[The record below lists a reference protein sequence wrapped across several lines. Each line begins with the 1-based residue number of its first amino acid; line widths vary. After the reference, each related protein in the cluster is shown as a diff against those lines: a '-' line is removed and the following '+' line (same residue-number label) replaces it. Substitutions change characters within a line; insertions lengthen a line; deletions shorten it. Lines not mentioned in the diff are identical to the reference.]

1 MNARAWWISALVLT
15 SLLASAAPA
24 AEPADAAGCGDHP
37 LITRMPHFSIRLCEG
52 AAFDRHEFS
61 SEEGPIAVEGKRTT
75 LYYVLVEGSRAPGT
89 VAIVRNHLGAL
100 KKIGATVVYDGGGRA
115 TLKLTK
121 GKAETWVG
129 IGADADYE
137 YRLDIVEKGG
147 MVQDV
152 VASADALAQDLTTSG
167 RAALYGLYFDTGKAV
182 VKAASEASLKEIAT
196 LLGRDPA
203 LKLFV
208 VGHTDN
214 VGAVASNLALS
225 KARAEAVVQALT
237 TRHGVGAGRLAAFGV
252 GPLSP
257 VATNLTEAGR
267 ALNRRVELA
276 VQ

>member
-1 MNARAWWISALVLT
+1 
-15 SLLASAAPA
+15 
-24 AEPADAAGCGDHP
+24 
-37 LITRMPHFSIRLCEG
+37 
-52 AAFDRHEFS
+52 
-61 SEEGPIAVEGKRTT
+61 
-75 LYYVLVEGSRAPGT
+75 
-89 VAIVRNHLGAL
+89 VAIVRNHIGAL

-152 VASADALAQDLTTSG
+152 VASADALAQDLTTTG
-167 RAALYGLYFDTGKAV
+167 RAALYGLFFDTGKAV

-267 ALNRRVELA
+267 ALNRRVELT